1 MKSFIVLG
9 LGKFGMSMAKAL
21 FDMGSE
27 VLAVDEDIDIVQDF
41 SRHVTHT
48 LQANATDEDFLKSV
62 DVCDFDAAVVAVGS
76 NMQVGIMATVLLK
89 ELGAKYILVKAQ
101 DEFEEKVL
109 YKVGADKV
117 ILPEKDMGVKAAH
130 ALMSDNVLDTIEISP
145 DYSIITIAVPGS
157 WIGRTIGSL
166 SVRIKYN
173 VNIVAIRGADNAI
186 IVPGAETR
194 LEGGMVLTVMGA
206 NTNLKK
212 LNNIR

>member
-27 VLAVDEDIDIVQDF
+27 VLAVDEDINIVQDF
-41 SRHVTHT
+41 SRQVTHT
-48 LQANATDEDFLKSV
+48 MQANATDEEFLRSV
-62 DVCDFDAAVVAVGS
+62 DIGDFDAAVVAVGS

-117 ILPEKDMGVKAAH
+117 ILPEKDMGLKAAH

-145 DYSIITIAVPGS
+145 DYSIVTIEVPDS
-157 WIGRTIGSL
+157 WVGKTIGSL

-173 VNIVAIRGADNAI
+173 VNIVAIKGADDAI
-186 IVPGAETR
+186 VVPGADTR
-194 LEGGMVLTVMGA
+194 LETGMVLTVMGA
-206 NTNLKK
+206 NANLKK